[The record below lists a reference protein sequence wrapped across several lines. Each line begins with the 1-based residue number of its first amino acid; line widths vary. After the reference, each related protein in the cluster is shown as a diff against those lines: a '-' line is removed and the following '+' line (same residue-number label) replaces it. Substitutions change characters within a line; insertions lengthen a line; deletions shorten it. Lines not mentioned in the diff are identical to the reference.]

1 MGTKNF
7 QEEMDKLYNEVQN
20 KLASGIS
27 TIIRSINDKEKIV
40 EFLINMKDQPT
51 TIILKRINK
60 IAIESEDYE
69 TCEAIKE
76 YSKIKGI
83 NLNE

>member
-1 MGTKNF
+1 MNF
-7 QEEMDKLYNEVQN
+7 QAEMDKLYNEIQN

-27 TIIRSINDKEKIV
+27 TIIRNINDKEKIV

-51 TIILKRINK
+51 TEVLKRIIK
-60 IAIESEDYE
+60 IAIENEDYE

-76 YSKIKGI
+76 YSKIKGL
-83 NLNE
+83 NLN

>member
-1 MGTKNF
+1 MGTENL

-27 TIIRSINDKEKIV
+27 YLIRSINNKEDIV
-40 EFLINMKDQPT
+40 EFLINMKVQPT
-51 TIILKRINK
+51 TIVLKRIYK
-60 IAIESEDYE
+60 IAIENEDYE

-83 NLNE
+83 SINE

>member
-51 TIILKRINK
+51 IIVLKRINK
-60 IAIESEDYE
+60 IAIENEDYE

-76 YSKIKGI
+76 YSKIKSI
-83 NLNE
+83 NINE

>member
-1 MGTKNF
+1 MGTENF

-20 KLASGIS
+20 KLAGGIS
-27 TIIRSINDKEKIV
+27 AIIRSINDKEKII
-40 EFLINMKDQPT
+40 EFLINMKDKPT
-51 TIILKRINK
+51 TEILKRINK
-60 IAIESEDYE
+60 IAIENEDYE